1 MNHGHA
7 VLAGT
12 VVGCTGGVIR
22 RRLEAV
28 ATPSRVAFGDAGGI
42 LGIVGRRIVLL
53 VDELE
58 DLERVQNVA
67 RLV

>member
-1 MNHGHA
+1 VNHGHT

-12 VVGCTGGVIR
+12 GIGCAGGVIR
-22 RRLEAV
+22 RGLEGI
-28 ATPSRVAFGDAGGI
+28 ATPSRVAFGDAGRI

-53 VDELE
+53 IDKLE
-58 DLERVQNVA
+58 DLERVENVA